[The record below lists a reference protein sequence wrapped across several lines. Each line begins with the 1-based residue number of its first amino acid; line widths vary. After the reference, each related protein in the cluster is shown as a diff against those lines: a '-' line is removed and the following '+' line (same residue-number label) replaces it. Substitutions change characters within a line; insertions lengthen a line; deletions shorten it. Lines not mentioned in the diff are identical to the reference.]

1 MHAQFMNYGSDPS
14 RFKWNIVRLPHYDLV
29 YPQGND
35 SMAYK
40 YALYLENAY
49 PHIQK
54 TIGKP
59 MQVKFP
65 VILHPASMSSNGMV
79 SWAPRRMEL
88 ITTPSSDL
96 SVQNWDKHLVLHE
109 SRHVFQTGKVM
120 HGIFKPLYYI
130 VGEQSAGVASF
141 LMPIWFLEGDAVST
155 ETALSN
161 GGRGRL
167 PEFNMIYRAQ
177 MLGGDKFY
185 TLDKWL
191 MGSYKNYTGTY
202 YTLGY
207 NLASYARQR
216 YGADIWAKTTSR
228 YPNNLYF
235 EGSFKHYSES
245 GFKQLYHDTFDYLRR
260 EWEKLDSCTLTPN
273 YLSTSSKDYTSYR

>member
-96 SVQNWDKHLVLHE
+96 SVQSWDKHLVLHE

-120 HGIFKPLYYI
+120 HGIFKPLYY
-130 VGEQSAGVASF
+130 F
-141 LMPIWFLEGDAVST
+141 LCRF
-155 ETALSN
+155 
-161 GGRGRL
+161 
-167 PEFNMIYRAQ
+167 
-177 MLGGDKFY
+177 
-185 TLDKWL
+185 
-191 MGSYKNYTGTY
+191 
-202 YTLGY
+202 
-207 NLASYARQR
+207 
-216 YGADIWAKTTSR
+216 
-228 YPNNLYF
+228 
-235 EGSFKHYSES
+235 
-245 GFKQLYHDTFDYLRR
+245 GF
-260 EWEKLDSCTLTPN
+260 
-273 YLSTSSKDYTSYR
+273 